1 MTGKA
6 RDAEFRHPEAV
17 AFLESLTDEAA
28 AKQSPLIFEHDGV
41 VARYWREGDRQRPAR
56 RQMLFRKQALGRL
69 PRLENWPRRSRLTQ
83 KNMNHTPLRWIRIDQ
98 RSNLDCG

>member
-17 AFLESLTDEAA
+17 AFLESLTDEAV

-41 VARYWREGDRQRPAR
+41 VARYWREGDRQRLLAVKCCFENR
-56 RQMLFRKQALGRL
+56 RWADFLDWRTGRVAAA
-69 PRLENWPRRSRLTQ
+69 
-83 KNMNHTPLRWIRIDQ
+83 
-98 RSNLDCG
+98 